1 MNNIYGTPVSGMQ
14 GADFELNV
22 VANNIANLNT
32 SGYEAVEP
40 IVTNLPEQAQLG
52 QENFLSPD
60 APATHIGMGVQAS
73 ATPRDMRQAVLEA
86 TGNPL
91 DVAINGPGYV
101 AVRQQDGQLAYTRQ
115 LSLHVQPDGR
125 LVTNDGLA
133 LVPPVRV
140 PANALSVNIAQD
152 GRVSAQTGPSTV
164 TPLGKLTVVSFAAP
178 ENLRE
183 QSGLYTETLGS
194 GRPRTGGTNPGGA
207 RPSADG
213 ANQVMAGYQLHSTV
227 DLATEMSN
235 MIEAQRM
242 YAANSKALQ
251 TLDALVSATV
261 TLGAH

>member
-22 VANNIANLNT
+22 AANNIANLNT

-73 ATPRDMRQAVLEA
+73 ATPRDTRQAVLEA

-207 RPSADG
+207 R

>member
-1 MNNIYGTPVSGMQ
+1 MNNLYGTPVSGMK

-22 VANNIANLNT
+22 AANNIANLNT

-40 IVTNLPEQAQLG
+40 IVTDLPEQAQLG

-60 APATHIGMGVQAS
+60 APATHIGMGVQPS
-73 ATPRDMRQAVLEA
+73 ATPRDTRQALLEA

-91 DVAINGPGYV
+91 DVAINGPGYI
-101 AVRQQDGQLAYTRQ
+101 AVRQQNGQLAYTRQ
-115 LSLHVQPDGR
+115 LSLHVQPDGQ
-125 LVTNDGLA
+125 LVTRDGLS

-140 PANALSVNIAQD
+140 PANVLSVTIARD

-164 TPLGKLTVVSFAAP
+164 APLGKLTVVSFAAP

-194 GRPRTGGTNPGGA
+194 GRPRTGITGAGGA
-207 RPSADG
+207 TG
-213 ANQVMAGYQLHSTV
+213 AGAIQVMASYQLRSTV

-242 YAANSKALQ
+242 YEANSKALQ
-251 TLDALVSATV
+251 TLDALVNTTV

>member
-22 VANNIANLNT
+22 AANNIANLNT

-73 ATPRDMRQAVLEA
+73 ATPRDTRQAVLEA

-194 GRPRTGGTNPGGA
+194 GRPRTGGTNPGGT
-207 RPSADG
+207 R

>member
-22 VANNIANLNT
+22 AANNIANLNT

-73 ATPRDMRQAVLEA
+73 ATPRDTRQAVLEA

-152 GRVSAQTGPSTV
+152 GRVSAQTGPATV

-194 GRPRTGGTNPGGA
+194 GRPQTGGTNPGGA
-207 RPSADG
+207 R
-213 ANQVMAGYQLHSTV
+213 ANQVMVGYQLHSTV

-251 TLDALVSATV
+251 TLDALVSTTV

>member
-22 VANNIANLNT
+22 AANNIANLNT
-32 SGYEAVEP
+32 SGYETVEST
-40 IVTNLPEQAQLG
+40 VTNLPEQAQLG

-60 APATHIGMGVQAS
+60 APATHIGMGVQAMETS
-73 ATPRDMRQAVLEA
+73 RDMRQAPLEA

-101 AVRQQDGQLAYTRQ
+101 AVRQQDGRLAYARQ

-125 LVTNDGLA
+125 LVTREGFA

-140 PANALSVNIAQD
+140 PANVLSVNIDRA
-152 GRVSAQTGPSTV
+152 GRMSAQTGASTAIS
-164 TPLGKLTVVSFAAP
+164 LGKLTVVSFAAP

-207 RPSADG
+207 RAI
-213 ANQVMAGYQLHSTV
+213 QVMGGYQLHSTV

-235 MIEAQRM
+235 IIEAQRM

-251 TLDALVSATV
+251 TLDALVNTTV